1 MHDVQISFS
10 IEVFKYTGFLYVLM
24 KQAIVIRD
32 NLKLSMGK
40 MCAQAAHASLSS
52 AMISMDKKNDWFKK
66 WKNQGQKK
74 IVLKANLKMI
84 KEIKKKANSSGIPN
98 KIIRDAGLTEI
109 LPGTITGIGIGP
121 APEKQIDKLI
131 GSLPLL

>member
-1 MHDVQISFS
+1 MQISFS